1 MVLKPAPPKREK
13 DRRRAT
19 GLKARLF
26 PKRRRREKRQLAALR
41 KRSEQGA
48 PLRGEDVVMPEDR
61 NPRRVTF
68 EPRESVPDRPPALRR
83 RSPTPPA
90 EKKGK
95 GKGKSKGKGKG
106 KSKKGKD
113 KAGTKEGARR
123 DDGYHRHHRDDW
135 R

>member
-1 MVLKPAPPKREK
+1 MVLKPAASKQEM
-13 DRRRAT
+13 DRRRTT

-41 KRSEQGA
+41 KRSEAGA
-48 PLRGEDVVMPEDR
+48 PLRGEDVVMPEDH

-68 EPRESVPDRPPALRR
+68 EPRGSVPDRPPALRR
-83 RSPTPPA
+83 RSPTPTA

-113 KAGTKEGARR
+113 KDTSS
-123 DDGYHRHHRDDW
+123 DGPRRHHRDDW